1 MASDPS
7 YLDKEL
13 LGVLERAFA
22 HHAGP
27 DALIDFGE
35 LKKALGLRSD
45 YLARRMMTLFDLN
58 GDGVIT
64 KEEFLV
70 GVRTLVFGS
79 DRDKLWFAFRLHD
92 HDGDGTIDRQELYRM
107 ISLSLAE
114 SDIAEKLS
122 QPPEHLTQVM
132 MAAVDRNRDGRI
144 SFDEFVDAVMKK
156 PELVRKMTRN
166 EAIWIAPNEE
176 LLVVVDE
183 HAAGRKLGRASFLEH
198 GVAPYVL
205 IALFVMANSAIFTV
219 SMILGG
225 AFVTSNPLMEAGRAS
240 GRCLDFAGA
249 LILVPMMRRLGT
261 WVRST
266 WLGRVIPV
274 DESVDLHRMVG
285 HSLFFLALFHAG
297 MFIAAFA
304 MGHSPS
310 SLAGFL
316 LSERLLTGGV
326 LVIVFAIMWVFS
338 LSFIRRSQRFELFA
352 TTHMLWIV
360 WFVVAIAHAP
370 SFALFAGVPLLGYL
384 IEQVLR
390 LSRRAPPSPV
400 TSSRPLRSGVTR
412 LEIARP
418 EGFDFGPGDYVFLR
432 IPGIARREWH
442 PFTISSAPERQAL
455 TFHVRSLGN
464 WTAALRRHVE
474 QRPDA
479 QGLVAYVDGP
489 YGSPSAHIFQSRVAV
504 LIGAGIGVTPFASV
518 LESIVLRAYGWG
530 NRPSNLQKVH
540 FFWLNRDQ
548 YSFEWFSQLLAELEK
563 IDLRGMLEVHLCM
576 TGARSG
582 ATAMGLEVA
591 REIMHAW
598 GRSDIITG
606 LHTHTHMGP
615 PDWEAM
621 LGQIRAIHGDAE
633 VDVFFCGP
641 PGLATKLRPVCERL
655 DMPFREE
662 RF

>member
-1 MASDPS
+1 M
-7 YLDKEL
+7 
-13 LGVLERAFA
+13 LERAFA
-22 HHAGP
+22 HHAGA
-27 DALIDFGE
+27 DAVIDFAD
-35 LKKALGLRSD
+35 LKRALGLRSD
-45 YLARRMMTLFDLN
+45 YLARRMLFLFDQN

-64 KEEFLV
+64 KDEFLA
-70 GVRTLVFGS
+70 GAQALVFGP

-92 HDGDGTIDRQELYRM
+92 HDGDGMIDRQELFRM

-122 QPPEHLTQVM
+122 QPPEYLTHALL
-132 MAAVDRNRDGRI
+132 AAVDKNRDGRI
-144 SFDEFVDAVMKK
+144 SFDEFVDAVMTR

-176 LLVVVDE
+176 LLVLVDE
-183 HAAGRKLGRASFLEH
+183 RAAGRKLGRTSFLEH
-198 GVAPYVL
+198 GLAPYVL
-205 IALFVMANSAIFTV
+205 VALFVMVNVGIFTA
-219 SMILGG
+219 SMLLGG
-225 AFVTSNPLMEAGRAS
+225 AFVTSNPFMEAGRAA
-240 GRCLDFAGA
+240 GRCLDFSGA

-274 DESVDLHRMVG
+274 DESVDFHRVVG
-285 HSLFFLALFHAG
+285 HGLFFVGLFHAG
-297 MFIAAFA
+297 MFITAFA
-304 MGHSPS
+304 VGHSPS
-310 SLAGFL
+310 SVAGFL
-316 LSERLLTGGV
+316 ASERLITGGA

-338 LSFIRRSQRFELFA
+338 LSFIRRSHRFELFA
-352 TTHMLWIV
+352 VTHMLWIV
-360 WFVVAIAHAP
+360 WFVLAIAHAP

-384 IEQVLR
+384 VEQALR
-390 LSRRAPPSPV
+390 LARRAPRSPITGSV
-400 TSSRPLRSGVTR
+400 PLRSGVTR

-418 EGFDFGPGDYVFLR
+418 PGFDFGAGDYVFLR
-432 IPGIARREWH
+432 IPAIARREWH
-442 PFTISSAPERQAL
+442 PFTISSAPERDAL

-464 WTAALRRHVE
+464 WTAALRRQVE

-479 QGLVAYVDGP
+479 PGLVAYVDGP
-489 YGSPSAHIFQSRVAV
+489 YGSPSAHIYASRIAV

-530 NRPSNLQKVH
+530 GRSSSDLQKLH

-548 YSFEWFSQLLAELEK
+548 YSFEWFSTLLAEMEK
-563 IDLRGMLEVHLCM
+563 IDLRALLEVHLCM

-582 ATAMGLEVA
+582 ATAMGLEIA

-606 LHTHTHMGP
+606 LRTHTHVGA

-621 LGQIRAIHGDAE
+621 LGRIRAMHGDAE
-633 VDVFFCGP
+633 VDVYFCGP
-641 PGLATKLRPVCERL
+641 PGLAKKLRPICDRL